1 MCDSEDVAPGCSV
14 PKAETAFTGWTLQHV
29 LVSGAL
35 RPRSLELTHTD
46 SNLCRQSS
54 DPNTSLA
61 APCIKDKRRTVS
73 GSNYLEAGKPIGG
86 PGPRQNVV
94 HGHPK
99 GPHVGLLAAVV
110 VGEEL
115 GGPVAPGSALQ
126 RAKQL
131 IRAAS
136 GDGGSL
142 SEHP

>member
-1 MCDSEDVAPGCSV
+1 M
-14 PKAETAFTGWTLQHV
+14 
-29 LVSGAL
+29 
-35 RPRSLELTHTD
+35 
-46 SNLCRQSS
+46 
-54 DPNTSLA
+54 
-61 APCIKDKRRTVS
+61 S

-115 GGPVAPGSALQ
+115 GGPIAPGSALQ
-126 RAKQL
+126 RAKQIGQL

-142 SEHP
+142 SAPSKW